1 MTASKSVLL
10 ATALTVAMPSALPAQ
25 ATVEGEVRWNARP
38 ASDAVVR
45 LIPVEEMSFSPPSDS
60 AVIDQSHLRFVPR
73 VLAVRVGSVV
83 KFLNSDPIMH
93 NVFSP
98 ERQGAGFD
106 LGTYPRGESRTYAF
120 AQPGTYVVL
129 CHVHPEMVAWVV
141 VVPTP
146 YFAVTDRD
154 GDFRIEGV
162 PPGSY
167 RLQTWYR
174 RAEVGEQL
182 IEIVPGQD
190 RLRVRVSGPQ
200 SGAQEEQ

>member
-1 MTASKSVLL
+1 M
-10 ATALTVAMPSALPAQ
+10 
-25 ATVEGEVRWNARP
+25 
-38 ASDAVVR
+38 D
-45 LIPVEEMSFSPPSDS
+45 FSPPSDS

-129 CHVHPEMVAWVV
+129 CHVHPEMYAYVV

-146 YFAVTDRD
+146 FRATVDED
-154 GDFRIEGV
+154 GGFRIDGV
-162 PPGSY
+162 PSGQYTVKVWQRHESELAPK
-167 RLQTWYR
+167 LV
-174 RAEVGEQL
+174 VGEGDL
-182 IEIVPGQD
+182 
-190 RLRVRVSGPQ
+190 RLTLDLSSGDLTVRVRG
-200 SGAQEEQ
+200 